1 MLYYADVIR
10 WQLINIQMA
19 SLSDNEH
26 RLVLEILEVANRKY
40 VQEKDINPR
49 AVFNLLKILSAYN

>member
-1 MLYYADVIR
+1 
-10 WQLINIQMA
+10 MA